1 MGAFQVSSLLLL
13 PETYTVTA
21 RLVAEQY
28 LRITASNSDNDQYS
42 GSACCTCYHW
52 VTTQATCAAPRPEQ
66 VSVTTPDPTMEYSI
80 NGTTWVASGVFTP
93 VAPGTY
99 TVTAR
104 LVADNTCVSTASNSV
119 TINTP
124 APPAAPAITVTTQAT
139 CAAPTGTVSV
149 TTPDPTMGIQSTVP
163 HVFGFRCLPPVAP
176 RLIQ

>member
-1 MGAFQVSSLLLL
+1 
-13 PETYTVTA
+13 
-21 RLVAEQY
+21 
-28 LRITASNSDNDQYS
+28 
-42 GSACCTCYHW
+42 
-52 VTTQATCAAPRPEQ
+52 
-66 VSVTTPDPTMEYSI
+66 MEYSI

-104 LVADNTCVSTASNSV
+104 LIADNTCVSTASNSV

-149 TTPDPTMGIQSTVP
+149 TTPDPTMEYSINGTTWVASG
-163 HVFGFRCLPPVAP
+163 VFTPVAP
-176 RLIQ
+176 GLIQ